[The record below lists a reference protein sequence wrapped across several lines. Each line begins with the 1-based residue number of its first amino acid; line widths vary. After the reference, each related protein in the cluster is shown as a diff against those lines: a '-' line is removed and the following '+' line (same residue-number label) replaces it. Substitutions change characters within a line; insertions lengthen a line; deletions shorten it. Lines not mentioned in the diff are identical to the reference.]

1 MAENGTKDPLL
12 VKRKRQRKGYPN
24 DQQNQPSISQVELS
38 LKQVAIFLVAYLAV
52 GTISFFLVQD
62 QINGPK
68 TNGILDAMY
77 FCVVTMTT
85 VGYGDLV
92 PQTNFAK
99 LLACIF
105 VFAGMG
111 LGGFALSKA
120 ADYIVEQ
127 EEVLFV
133 KAIHIHETC
142 GPKEILNETE
152 RHKLKYKFLT
162 VLTFIVFLVIFGTM
176 FLILVENLSAFDAF
190 YCVCATITTL
200 GYGDKSFS
208 SQGGRLFAVF
218 WILTSTI
225 SLAQLFV
232 YLVELWT
239 ESRRRKLVDW
249 VLHRKLTMQDFEK
262 ADLDHDNTVSS
273 AEYVVYKLKEMGLV
287 SEQVIMN
294 VMEEFNNV
302 DVHHKGK
309 LTANDI

>member
-1 MAENGTKDPLL
+1 MAQDGAKDPLL
-12 VKRKRQRKGYPN
+12 IKRKHQRKHVASTHSYP
-24 DQQNQPSISQVELS
+24 QQNQPSISQVELS
-38 LKQVAIFLVAYLAV
+38 LKQVATFLIAYLAV
-52 GTISFFLVQD
+52 GTICFFLVQD
-62 QINGPK
+62 QINGRK

-99 LLACIF
+99 LLACVF
-105 VFAGMG
+105 VFTGMG

-120 ADYIVEQ
+120 ADYIVEK
-127 EEVLFV
+127 EEILFV

-142 GPKEILNETE
+142 GPKEILDETE
-152 RHKLKYKFLT
+152 RYRVKYKFLT
-162 VLTFIVFLVIFGTM
+162 VLTLIVFLVIVGTL
-176 FLILVENLSAFDAF
+176 FLTLVENLSVFDAF

-218 WILTSTI
+218 WILMSTI

-249 VLHRKLTMQDFEK
+249 VLHRKLTIQDLEK
-262 ADLDHDNTVSS
+262 ADLDHDKSVSP
-273 AEYVVYKLKEMGLV
+273 AEYIVYKLKEMGLV
-287 SEQVIMN
+287 SEQDIMN
-294 VMEEFNNV
+294 
-302 DVHHKGK
+302 
-309 LTANDI
+309 